1 MKVGIDARSLR
12 QGPPGVATYV
22 RHLLAELPYLDPM
35 DHPRPANNLLWHQLR
50 ALSGQLRRGWDLYH
64 APAYTA
70 PLVTLR
76 PVVLTVHDI
85 AYLVKPEWY
94 PYRLDPLRR
103 AYYRRSLRVA
113 SRIIVPSDFSR
124 REIADRLPDLAESL
138 RVVPMGVGEE
148 FFPDPEAAA
157 SVRERYGLPGNY
169 LLHVGDL
176 HPRRRVDWVI
186 AAGEALGLPVVLVG
200 RFLAEDE
207 ARLERAV
214 RLWNL
219 SLEELRGVY
228 SGAAAL
234 VYPSLYEGFG
244 FPLVEAM
251 ACGVPVVATRC
262 ASIPEVCG
270 DAAVLVEPDP
280 GAIRRGLEEALRRR
294 TELIAAGRRRA
305 LCFSWRRTAELTAAV
320 YREVMGEG

>member
-22 RHLLAELPYLDPM
+22 RHLLAELPCLDPI
-35 DHPRPANNLLWHQLR
+35 DHPWPANNLLWNQLR
-50 ALSGQLRRGWDLYH
+50 GLGGQLLRSWTAYH

-70 PLVTLR
+70 PLVNR
-76 PVVLTVHDI
+76 CPVVLTVHDI

-94 PYRLDPLRR
+94 PYRLDRLRA

-113 SRIIVPSDFSR
+113 SRIIVPSGFSR
-124 REIADRLPDLAESL
+124 QEVASRFPELAERI

-157 SVRERYGLPGNY
+157 RVRERYGLPGAY
-169 LLHVGDL
+169 LLHVGDI
-176 HPRRRVDWVI
+176 HPRRRVDWVA
-186 AAGEALGLPVVLVG
+186 AAGRALGLPVVLVG
-200 RFLAEDE
+200 RVLVGTPPPES
-207 ARLERAV
+207 AV
-214 RLWNL
+214 RHLADL
-219 SLEELRGVY
+219 PLEDLRGVY

-251 ACGVPVVATRC
+251 ACGTPVVATRC
-262 ASIPEVCG
+262 ASIPEVCAE
-270 DAAVLVEPDP
+270 AAVLVPPAAE
-280 GAIRRGLEEALRRR
+280 AVRRGVQEALNRRA
-294 TELIAAGRRRA
+294 ELAAAGRQRA
-305 LCFSWRRTAELTAAV
+305 EQLSWRRTAELTAAV
-320 YREVMGEG
+320 YREVAGG